1 MYVVLGATVVRGVSA
16 LCGVASP
23 LADIVPPLSFDPL

>member
-1 MYVVLGATVVRGVSA
+1 MLGAAVVRGVRA

-23 LADIVPPLSFDPL
+23 LADIVPPLSFDPLKLR